1 MRAARHVDGKNVG
14 ISYIVGLGDYT
25 GGELIVYGSR
35 KEPIKPVKHNLK
47 KNFYSF
53 NGSQYLHEVAP
64 FKGERY
70 TIVFFKI

>member
-1 MRAARHVDGKNVG
+1 MLSQKYEVAGATFDSKAPHVPDQ
-14 ISYIVGLGDYT
+14 LLR
-25 GGELIVYGSR
+25 ELIIYGS

-47 KNFYSF
+47 NNFHSF

-70 TIVFFKI
+70 TLVFFKI